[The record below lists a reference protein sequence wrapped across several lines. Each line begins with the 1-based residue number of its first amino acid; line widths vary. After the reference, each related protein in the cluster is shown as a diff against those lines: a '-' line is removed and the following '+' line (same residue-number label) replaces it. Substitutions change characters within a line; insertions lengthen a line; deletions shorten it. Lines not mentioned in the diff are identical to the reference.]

1 MKKIEIL
8 VVEDEPKLA
17 QTISDFLRIQNYEVE
32 TALTGNKAL
41 EYFCQNKQK
50 VDLILLDLMLP
61 DISGYTVL
69 KEIRK
74 ISEVP
79 VIILSAR
86 SAVADQMSGFEKGAD
101 DYITKPFTLA
111 LVKMHIEAV
120 LKRAGKLRT
129 MVEYNDLQA
138 DVNAQLLF
146 YKEQHIPT
154 TRKEFDLMV
163 YFMEHPGIVLPR
175 DTILNAV
182 WEYDYTGDVRT
193 IDTLVKQLRKKWEK
207 AAIISGLF
215 TALATSSGRTSMKI
229 KKDFWRD
236 GKALWI
242 QIIAFAVAVMLY
254 SVCCYPIYT
263 SSKARIMRQL
273 YEDIH
278 DMDLEELSEDDEET
292 LGDYQKEKFETVIA
306 NENYEQIYT
315 SRSSLK
321 TTHARK
327 YIENKIAQ
335 YTEEGTLEQRRMES
349 RHILMFR
356 GKIIQ
361 DGHTFYVYLRKDV
374 QSVLEVIEGTRL
386 YLAIVLLLMVG
397 LSYFLEKKSKASTE
411 KKAKQ
416 SDYQLLESQREFVAN
431 ISHELKTPLAVVS
444 SQVEMLEI
452 AGDKIDR
459 SYYYSSIHEELD
471 KMSRMVGELLDFSML
486 DNQMSS
492 MEMSRVNVSEMIE
505 YLLLRYDAMFRKN
518 EIKVEQEIEKN
529 CFAYGNRMYLER
541 AVNNYLMNAFQH
553 TEQGKRIRITLKK
566 EKKQIRME
574 VYNDG
579 ERIKEEQMEHIWDS
593 FYTTSQKKKPVTSEN
608 EVRNIG
614 LGLFVVRKIVNKH
627 KGSCGVQNMENG
639 VLFWLQLPEIRDLGK

>member
-1 MKKIEIL
+1 
-8 VVEDEPKLA
+8 
-17 QTISDFLRIQNYEVE
+17 
-32 TALTGNKAL
+32 
-41 EYFCQNKQK
+41 
-50 VDLILLDLMLP
+50 
-61 DISGYTVL
+61 
-69 KEIRK
+69 
-74 ISEVP
+74 
-79 VIILSAR
+79 
-86 SAVADQMSGFEKGAD
+86 
-101 DYITKPFTLA
+101 
-111 LVKMHIEAV
+111 
-120 LKRAGKLRT
+120 
-129 MVEYNDLQA
+129 
-138 DVNAQLLF
+138 
-146 YKEQHIPT
+146 
-154 TRKEFDLMV
+154 
-163 YFMEHPGIVLPR
+163 
-175 DTILNAV
+175 
-182 WEYDYTGDVRT
+182 
-193 IDTLVKQLRKKWEK
+193 
-207 AAIISGLF
+207 
-215 TALATSSGRTSMKI
+215 
-229 KKDFWRD
+229 
-236 GKALWI
+236 
-242 QIIAFAVAVMLY
+242 
-254 SVCCYPIYT
+254 
-263 SSKARIMRQL
+263 
-273 YEDIH
+273 
-278 DMDLEELSEDDEET
+278 
-292 LGDYQKEKFETVIA
+292 
-306 NENYEQIYT
+306 
-315 SRSSLK
+315 
-321 TTHARK
+321 
-327 YIENKIAQ
+327 
-335 YTEEGTLEQRRMES
+335 
-349 RHILMFR
+349 
-356 GKIIQ
+356 
-361 DGHTFYVYLRKDV
+361 
-374 QSVLEVIEGTRL
+374 
-386 YLAIVLLLMVG
+386 
-397 LSYFLEKKSKASTE
+397 
-411 KKAKQ
+411 
-416 SDYQLLESQREFVAN
+416 VAN